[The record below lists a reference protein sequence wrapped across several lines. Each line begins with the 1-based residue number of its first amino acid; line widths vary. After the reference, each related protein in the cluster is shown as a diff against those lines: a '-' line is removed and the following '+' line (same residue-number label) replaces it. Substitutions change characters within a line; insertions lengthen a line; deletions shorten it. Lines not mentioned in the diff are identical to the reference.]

1 MFGLHCWYEGYMFA
15 STIVRWWV
23 RILLLTQLIEKDYVK
38 KKKLQPKVLFRVTVF
53 DQVAS

>member
-38 KKKLQPKVLFRVTVF
+38 KKKLQPKVLLRVTVF